1 MILIAVV
8 AHVVLAGVHTGAGT
22 GAVSIYQTR
31 FSYANRERCP
41 DWGLFALE
49 NNLAVVRSFYDNGDT
64 LREELVLEPR
74 FDHRLVSEDRAGDFS
89 LQFFVDRTFT
99 RIRTDTGSS

>member
-49 NNLAVVRSFYDNGDT
+49 NNLAVVRSFYDDGDT

-89 LQFFVDRTFT
+89 L
-99 RIRTDTGSS
+99 